1 MFHLPKHRYHFTAR
15 KYFDLRISLYV
26 ALVLVLVYFI
36 VIISTGY
43 FILRRGANN
52 KWTTEVNKIFPY
64 FVATVGKDQ
73 ISLSRFELEVSAREY
88 YAKVNHIPGS
98 TQDIQNFVMNKLEVA
113 ELYHQELTARGLSI
127 SNQAVQN
134 RLNQIYLQMGGSN
147 KLMNFIHQNYGP
159 EIDLATFSIWIR
171 ESLEEAAIT
180 QQVLTN
186 VTIKHIL
193 ISVPAN
199 ATPDQVAAA
208 KQRALDIKAKITS
221 PALFASIAKQYSDD
235 VNSRDNGGEI
245 GTTNRGNSGPIISTD
260 FENAIFSLP
269 LNTVSNPIRSPYGW
283 HLVMVE
289 NKQGSV
295 DKNLNTF
302 TNSLKS
308 KYKIH
313 QFYK

>member
-1 MFHLPKHRYHFTAR
+1 
-15 KYFDLRISLYV
+15 
-26 ALVLVLVYFI
+26 VYYII
-36 VIISTGY
+36 VIGTGY
-43 FILRRGANN
+43 FILRKGTKNR
-52 KWTTEVNKIFPY
+52 WTAEINKIFPY

-73 ISLSRFELEVSAREY
+73 ISLSRFELEVFARQY
-88 YAKVNHIPGS
+88 YARLNHISGS
-98 TQDIQNFVMNKLEVA
+98 TQDIQKFVMHKLEVS
-113 ELYHQELTARGLSI
+113 ELYHQELLARKLSI
-127 SNQAVQN
+127 SNQDVQN

-147 KLMNFIHQNYGP
+147 KLMDFMHQNYGP
-159 EIDLATFSIWIR
+159 DINLATFIIWIR

-199 ATPDQVAAA
+199 ATPDQVASA
-208 KQRALDIKAKITS
+208 KQHALDIKAKISS
-221 PALFASIAKQYSDD
+221 PAMFASIAKEYSDD

-245 GTTNRGNSGPIISTD
+245 GTTNRGDNGPIISTD

-269 LNTVSNPIRSPYGW
+269 LNTVSDPIRSPYGW

-295 DKNLNTF
+295 DENLSTF
-302 TNSLKS
+302 TNSLKA

-313 QFYK
+313 QFYE